1 MNTCYLLLVE
11 DNPGDARLITVL
23 LEDAHSVGLPPL
35 RWVQTIPE
43 ALSVLGNESGCVAV
57 LLDLGLPDCEGL
69 DALHSFAETEQQ
81 VPIIILS
88 GNSCDATSL
97 NAITHGAQDFLVK
110 GSFDAN
116 SLRRAI
122 HFATERKRAE
132 VAIIERALRDEL
144 TGLPRRTL
152 LLDRLKVALRQ
163 AQRNKTAGAV
173 LFVDL
178 DGFKA
183 VNDTFGHAAGDAV
196 LLRVSANMKSVMRT
210 SDTIARLGGDEFV
223 ALLMSVAGAEDAHV
237 VADKLLA
244 SIEQPI
250 PYKGAILQVSASIGM
265 VLFNDEQLDAVEL
278 LQRADKAMYK
288 AKAEGKGRVVEICLE
303 WG

>member
-1 MNTCYLLLVE
+1 MNSGYLLLVE
-11 DNPGDARLITVL
+11 DNPGDARLTAVL
-23 LEDAHSVGLPPL
+23 LEDAHTVGLPPL
-35 RWVQTIPE
+35 RWVQTIPD
-43 ALSVLGNESGCVAV
+43 ALSVLGTESGCVAV

-69 DALHSFAETEQQ
+69 DALHTLAETEQQ

-88 GNSCDATSL
+88 GNSCDTTSL
-97 NAITHGAQDFLVK
+97 NAITHGAQDFLIK

-152 LLDRLKVALRQ
+152 LLDRLKIALRQ

-196 LLRVSANMKSVMRT
+196 LLGVSANMKSVMRA
-210 SDTIARLGGDEFV
+210 SDTIARMGGDEFV
-223 ALLMSVAGAEDAHV
+223 ALLMSVAGAEDARV

-244 SIEQPI
+244 SIEKPI
-250 PYKGAILQVSASIGM
+250 PYNGTILQVSASIGM
-265 VLFNDEQLDAVEL
+265 VLFNGEQLDAAEL

-288 AKAEGKGRVVEICLE
+288 AKTEGKGRVVEMCLAV
-303 WG
+303 